1 MLNAKDTAH
10 QVIDQLPESATLD
23 DIMYELYVRQ
33 KIDQGV
39 QELEDGQGIAHD
51 QVKRRVLGEQNQ

>member
-1 MLNAKDTAH
+1 MFSAKDTAH
-10 QVIDQLPESATLD
+10 QVIDQLPDSATLD

-33 KIDQGV
+33 KIDQGL

-51 QVKRRVLGEQNQ
+51 EVKRRVLGE